1 MTWLKFLGWI
11 SGLYAVYYSII
22 AGWDILQQRSTGRNA
37 EEENELSF
45 AETIAPVAV
54 TAEPAQPRGENVLFS
69 SGGVNLKQMFNLA
82 RDEAIE
88 YVKAVSF

>member
-11 SGLYAVYYSII
+11 SGIYIVYYLLV
-22 AGWDILQQRSTGRNA
+22 AGWDILRQRSSA
-37 EEENELSF
+37 EKDDEQDELTL
-45 AETIAPVAV
+45 AEAVAPVAV
-54 TAEPAQPRGENVLFS
+54 GTSEEPRGENVLFS